1 MQIKKGRGMKVII
14 LSNTD
19 WFIHTTPTQVC
30 SPEDMVGFT
39 ESAKCAMIRKIF
51 DDAYRFI
58 LAYQHISISGLTS
71 F

>member
-1 MQIKKGRGMKVII
+1 M
-14 LSNTD
+14 
-19 WFIHTTPTQVC
+19 HTQVC

-58 LAYQHISISGLTS
+58 SISGLTS
-71 F
+71 RYCYACLRISKYEQTNIIPFLTPKV

>member
-1 MQIKKGRGMKVII
+1 MNAIL
-14 LSNTD
+14 LSNTN
-19 WFIHTTPTQVC
+19 WFSQSTPTQVC

-51 DDAYRFI
+51 DDAYRFK
-58 LAYQHISISGLTS
+58 SISGLTS

>member
-51 DDAYRFI
+51 DDAYRFKTTSGLYLSENI
-58 LAYQHISISGLTS
+58 LA
-71 F
+71 